1 MLTPRFHCPQA
12 VPGLAHGS
20 RVELP
25 ADAAHHA
32 LRVLRLGEGTPIAV
46 FCGHGGEYEAVLEGA
61 RGRSAQVLLG
71 TFHAGDRVPRV
82 DVHVQQAVVATE
94 KMDWVVEKAVE
105 LGARWFTPVLA
116 ERSVVRLSGE
126 RAAKRVAHWQ
136 ALAVSASEQCGM
148 NRLLAVQPVRTLEA
162 VCAEPGVTDGPR
174 FMLYPDCERS
184 LTAELSALF
193 GDRAAGRGVVPG
205 TGRRS
210 PEAAPDSGIAPLSLT
225 LLVGP
230 EGGLS
235 PGEAARARAAG
246 YRPVALGPRILRTE
260 TAALAA
266 LAALRATI
274 DDFSPAFAPT

>member
-12 VPGLAHGS
+12 VPGLARGS

-25 ADAAHHA
+25 PDAAHHA
-32 LRVLRLGEGTPIAV
+32 LRVLRLDEGQAVAV
-46 FCGHGGEYEAVLEGA
+46 FCGHGGEYEAVLEAA
-61 RGRSAQVLLG
+61 RGKSAQVLLG
-71 TFHAGDRVPRV
+71 TFHADDRVPQV

-94 KMDWVVEKAVE
+94 KMDWVVEKSVE

-126 RAAKRVAHWQ
+126 RAGKRAAHWQ
-136 ALAVSASEQCGM
+136 ALAVSASEQCGL
-148 NRLLAVQPVRTLEA
+148 NRLLEVRPVQTLDAVFASLDSSDA
-162 VCAEPGVTDGPR
+162 LR
-174 FMLYPDCERS
+174 FMLHPEGERS
-184 LTAELSALF
+184 LTSALIAVF
-193 GDRAAGRGVVPG
+193 GGAGRTGAPAGGQHPPAAAGSGP
-205 TGRRS
+205 
-210 PEAAPDSGIAPLSLT
+210 AAPPSSLT

-235 PGEAARARAAG
+235 PGEVARARAAG
-246 YRPVALGPRILRTE
+246 YRPVTLGPRVLRTE

-274 DDFSPAFAPT
+274 DDFSPSFAPT

>member
-12 VPGLAHGS
+12 VPGLARGS

-32 LRVLRLGEGTPIAV
+32 LRVLRLAEGTPIAV
-46 FCGHGGEYEAVLEGA
+46 FCGHGGEYQAVLEGT

-71 TFHAGDRVPRV
+71 TFHAGDRVPRI

-94 KMDWVVEKAVE
+94 KMDWVVEKSVE

-126 RAAKRVAHWQ
+126 RAMKRVAHWQ

-148 NRLLAVQPVRTLEA
+148 NRLLEVQPVCALDPVCADQSTADGLRLLLHPECERTLISELLA
-162 VCAEPGVTDGPR
+162 VFDARC
-174 FMLYPDCERS
+174 
-184 LTAELSALF
+184 
-193 GDRAAGRGVVPG
+193 AGRGTHPGSGLPLPQAASGPDAVPR
-205 TGRRS
+205 TL
-210 PEAAPDSGIAPLSLT
+210 A

-230 EGGLS
+230 EGGFS
-235 PGEAARARAAG
+235 PGEVARAQAAG
-246 YRPVALGPRILRTE
+246 YRPVTLGPRVLRTE